1 METRKVQRT
10 GKSTLIVSLPKKWA
24 DKNKIENGSLLFV
37 SIEQNGDLFL
47 SPERSDPDLVARL
60 PIGNKSGEPL
70 IRDVISCY
78 IEGYRIIEI
87 MSDQLTAKQK
97 QNVHSIVNKL
107 IGPEILEEASDRIVI
122 QDLLS
127 PDELLPDRVLKR
139 MKNITRSMIQ
149 DALSM
154 LTRQNSELALDVMQR
169 DDDIDRLN
177 LLMARKFTEVLK
189 SRSVAPVSINPI
201 TVFHFMQA
209 AANLERMADYAAK
222 IAEVFTKLS
231 YDHSLEIIEKLPLII
246 PILTSLIDDSI
257 TTILN
262 ADNLKANQV
271 LDRTE
276 EIKRRFQITSDFSRK
291 NDDGMRIRLLV
302 ADSIERILDRIENIA
317 ELSINLHIAL
327 SGT

>member
-24 DKNKIENGSLLFV
+24 AKNEIENGSTLFV
-37 SIEQNGDLFL
+37 SLEQNGDLFL
-47 SPERSDPDLVARL
+47 SPERSDPDPVVKLA
-60 PIGNKSGEPL
+60 IGNKSGEPL

-78 IEGYRIIEI
+78 IEGYKTIEI
-87 MSDQLTAKQK
+87 TSDQLTAKQK
-97 QNVHSIVNKL
+97 QDIHSIVNKL
-107 IGPEILEEASDRIVI
+107 IGPEILEEASDRVII

-139 MKNITRSMIQ
+139 MKNMTRSMIQ

-201 TVFHFMQA
+201 KVFHFMQA

-222 IAEVFTKLS
+222 IAEVSTKLS
-231 YDHSLEIIEKLPLII
+231 YDHSHEIIEKLPLII
-246 PILTSLIDDSI
+246 PILSSLIDESI
-257 TTILN
+257 AIILN
-262 ADNLKANQV
+262 ADNLRANQV
-271 LDRTE
+271 LDKTE
-276 EIKRRFQITSDFSRK
+276 GIKRQFSISTDFSGK
-291 NDDGMRIRLLV
+291 GGDGMRIRLLV